1 MGNSGGSVHQGQREE
16 YDDLLEALFRSSRAN
31 AIIAWFLVGVLGLV
45 LLESVL
51 DLDWLWIVFV
61 AVTAAI
67 VLLPPISHREWRV
80 MLPWEV
86 LVIAL
91 LPILVRALFGGELGT
106 FGYYFS
112 VAGLALIITVELHM
126 FTSLRVTHWFAV
138 LFVVLTTLASGAAWA
153 IVRWNMDRLVG
164 TEFLLESGVSQDAAN
179 AALMVEFGWITLAG
193 LAAGITFD
201 AYFRRRD
208 RALYRGIRRV
218 IRR

>member
-1 MGNSGGSVHQGQREE
+1 MGESGSDVYQGEE
-16 YDDLLEALFRSSRAN
+16 HEDLLEQLFRSSRVN
-31 AIIAWFLVGVLGLV
+31 AIIAWFLVGALGMV
-45 LLESVL
+45 LLESVV
-51 DLDWLWIVFV
+51 DLDWLWIMFV
-61 AVTAAI
+61 MVTAAV
-67 VLLPPISHREWRV
+67 VLLPPVSHREWRV

-86 LVIAL
+86 LVVAL

-112 VAGLALIITVELHM
+112 VAGLALLITVELHM

-153 IVRWNMDRLVG
+153 VVRWNMDRLVG
-164 TEFLLESGVSQDAAN
+164 TEFILKPGVSQDTAN
-179 AALMVEFGWITLAG
+179 ATLMVEFGWITLAG

-208 RALYRGIRRV
+208 RRLRRRLRRV